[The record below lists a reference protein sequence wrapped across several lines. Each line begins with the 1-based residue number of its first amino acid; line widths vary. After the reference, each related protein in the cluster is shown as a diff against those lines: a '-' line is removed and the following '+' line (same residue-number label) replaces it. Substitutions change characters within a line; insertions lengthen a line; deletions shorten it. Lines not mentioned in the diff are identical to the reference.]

1 MSKKKKI
8 VLLSVMIGML
18 VVSGVLNY
26 IVGDNSINVGNKEDS
41 MSVSAMF
48 SAYRTDIEQTRSQ
61 MILELQAII
70 DSPNTSETAK
80 TSAENLLL
88 ATCENMETESI
99 LEALIMAKG
108 FENAIV
114 SVSGSGIDVIV
125 DSPQLDT
132 AQLAQIL
139 SLVIEKTGVS
149 ASAVHVQP
157 YGENL

>member
-8 VLLSVMIGML
+8 VLLSVMVGML

-26 IVGDNSINVGNKEDS
+26 IVGDSSLNVGINDNAT
-41 MSVSAMF
+41 SVSAMF
-48 SAYRTDIEQTRSQ
+48 SAYRTDIEQSRSQ

-108 FENAIV
+108 FDNAIV
-114 SVSGSGIDVIV
+114 SVSSNGIDVIV
-125 DSPQLDT
+125 DSSELST
-132 AQLAQIL
+132 EQLAQIL
-139 SLVIEKTGVS
+139 SLVIEKTGAS
-149 ASAVHVQP
+149 ASVVHVQP
-157 YGENL
+157 YGEKL

>member
-8 VLLSVMIGML
+8 VLLSVMVGML

-26 IVGDNSINVGNKEDS
+26 IVGDSSLNVSNRDDS
-41 MSVSAMF
+41 TSVSAMF

-108 FENAIV
+108 FDNAIV
-114 SVSGSGIDVIV
+114 SVGSSGIDVIV
-125 DSPQLDT
+125 DAVELDT

-149 ASAVHVQP
+149 PSSVHVQP